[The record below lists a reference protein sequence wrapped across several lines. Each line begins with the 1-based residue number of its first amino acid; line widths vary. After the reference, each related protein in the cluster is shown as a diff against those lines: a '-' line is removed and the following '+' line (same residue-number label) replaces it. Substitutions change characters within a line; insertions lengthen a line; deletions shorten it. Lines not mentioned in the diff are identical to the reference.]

1 MDPLKKTRRPLCH
14 SVSVR
19 PKSAINLCL
28 LLGAPLRGNHMENQL
43 SVICILLY
51 AARESGQQPRATSN
65 KIEATVNLVI
75 SADIQKQGKPKK
87 VGKRRTRKKV
97 LNRDSRL

>member
-1 MDPLKKTRRPLCH
+1 MDPLKKPGAH
-14 SVSVR
+14 FAIQFQYD